1 MESLHFLYRTVPGRM
16 VLKVLT
22 QPSVS
27 EICGRFLDSSLSKC
41 LICPFVKKNQIDL
54 SEYELEQ
61 IGSFNDFFSRKIKE
75 DRRSIDRDP
84 EHLIAPCDGLLSVWK
99 IEEGTVLPIKQS
111 HYTVSSLLRN
121 EKIAKHYQDGYCL
134 VFRLCVD
141 HYHRYCYVDSG
152 KESRNIHLPGIFHTV
167 RPVALDQFPVYTEN
181 SREYTVIKT
190 DTFGPVVQMEV
201 GAMLVGRIVNYKE
214 AGMVFRGEEKG
225 MFQYGGSTIVL
236 LVKKD
241 RVKIRQDVLERSRHG
256 IETPVKMGEVI
267 GHA

>member
-84 EHLIAPCDGLLSVWK
+84 DHLIAPCDGLLSVWK

-152 KESRNIHLPGIFHTV
+152 KKSRNYSFAGNFSYGKAGGI
-167 RPVALDQFPVYTEN
+167 RSASGVYGKQQG
-181 SREYTVIKT
+181 V
-190 DTFGPVVQMEV
+190 
-201 GAMLVGRIVNYKE
+201 
-214 AGMVFRGEEKG
+214 
-225 MFQYGGSTIVL
+225 
-236 LVKKD
+236 
-241 RVKIRQDVLERSRHG
+241 HG
-256 IETPVKMGEVI
+256 Y
-267 GHA
+267 

>member
-75 DRRSIDRDP
+75 DRRSIDRDS

-111 HYTVSSLLRN
+111 HYTVSSLLRTKN
-121 EKIAKHYQDGYCL
+121 
-134 VFRLCVD
+134 
-141 HYHRYCYVDSG
+141 
-152 KESRNIHLPGIFHTV
+152 
-167 RPVALDQFPVYTEN
+167 
-181 SREYTVIKT
+181 
-190 DTFGPVVQMEV
+190 
-201 GAMLVGRIVNYKE
+201 
-214 AGMVFRGEEKG
+214 
-225 MFQYGGSTIVL
+225 
-236 LVKKD
+236 
-241 RVKIRQDVLERSRHG
+241 
-256 IETPVKMGEVI
+256 
-267 GHA
+267 

>member
-121 EKIAKHYQDGYCL
+121 EKIANALSGGL
-134 VFRLCVD
+134 LSGIFRLSSITITDIVMWIPE
-141 HYHRYCYVDSG
+141 RRA
-152 KESRNIHLPGIFHTV
+152 EIFIC
-167 RPVALDQFPVYTEN
+167 
-181 SREYTVIKT
+181 RE
-190 DTFGPVVQMEV
+190 F
-201 GAMLVGRIVNYKE
+201 
-214 AGMVFRGEEKG
+214 F
-225 MFQYGGSTIVL
+225 
-236 LVKKD
+236 
-241 RVKIRQDVLERSRHG
+241 IR
-256 IETPVKMGEVI
+256 
-267 GHA
+267 

>member
-75 DRRSIDRDP
+75 DRRSIDRNS

-121 EKIAKHYQDGYCL
+121 EKIAKHYQEGYCL

-152 KESRNIHLPGIFHTV
+152 KKSRNIPVSYTHLTLPT
-167 RPVALDQFPVYTEN
+167 N
-181 SREYTVIKT
+181 S
-190 DTFGPVVQMEV
+190 
-201 GAMLVGRIVNYKE
+201 LV
-214 AGMVFRGEEKG
+214 
-225 MFQYGGSTIVL
+225 
-236 LVKKD
+236 
-241 RVKIRQDVLERSRHG
+241 
-256 IETPVKMGEVI
+256 
-267 GHA
+267 

>member
-1 MESLHFLYRTVPGRM
+1 MESLHFLYRTVLGRM

-41 LICPFVKKNQIDL
+41 LIRPFVKKNQIDL

-84 EHLIAPCDGLLSVWK
+84 EHMIAPCDGLLSVWK
-99 IEEGTVLPIKQS
+99 IHEGTVLPIKQS

-121 EKIAKHYQDGYCL
+121 EKIAKHYKNGYCL

-152 KESRNIHLPGIFHTV
+152 KKSRNIYLPGIFHTV
-167 RPVALDQFPVYTEN
+167 RPVALEQFPVYTEN

-256 IETPVKMGEVI
+256 IETPVRMGEVI